1 MCLLESN
8 GSEIIPFTKGHGL
21 GNDYLVMDEA
31 DLAFG
36 VLPAYRGRG
45 YGRQLLA
52 QVVTLLA
59 SESWKRVLIEV
70 ETRNQNALGLYR
82 SCGFREVTTYDFYR
96 VRLAGLDSS
105 P

>member
-1 MCLLESN
+1 MLKSLA
-8 GSEIIPFTKGHGL
+8 GL
-21 GNDYLVMDEA
+21 SAGERAEVEA
-31 DLAFG
+31 
-36 VLPAYRGRG
+36 
-45 YGRQLLA
+45 LA
-52 QVVTLLA
+52 QVKTLLA

-96 VRLAGLDSS
+96 VPLAGLDSS